1 MLATWDRPIFAVRDT
16 VSDLK
21 SSRPDDRGGRDW
33 LNKEVSDDPVTLSA
47 GGMTTKAL
55 NKPPSYFNILFVHPL
70 FGPTTGWGAPMHHEA
85 DKGAA
90 TGMRIRK
97 MNDALPPVNSVPG
110 SEVPPSFRNQAMQ
123 NAGFLQDGL
132 PQWQRLGPG
141 ACALHDGVYQA
152 ERVRPFDHAYPSSP
166 SMHCKPTPALADM
179 PNYRASTTAVH
190 PSTDPRLRLPPHTA
204 QRTEI
209 EARLYGSQVSK
220 ARSGTRSSA
229 TNSSLFSQGLAHSS
243 HGHTGR

>member
-1 MLATWDRPIFAVRDT
+1 MGETMLATWDRPIFAVRDT

-33 LNKEVSDDPVTLSA
+33 LNKEICDDPITLSA
-47 GGMTTKAL
+47 GGMATKAL

-70 FGPTTGWGAPMHHEA
+70 FGPTTGWGAPMNHEA

-97 MNDALPPVNSVPG
+97 MSDALPPVNSVPG

-141 ACALHDGVYQA
+141 GCALHYGVHQA
-152 ERVRPFDHAYPSSP
+152 ERVRLFDH
-166 SMHCKPTPALADM
+166 
-179 PNYRASTTAVH
+179 V
-190 PSTDPRLRLPPHTA
+190 
-204 QRTEI
+204 
-209 EARLYGSQVSK
+209 
-220 ARSGTRSSA
+220 
-229 TNSSLFSQGLAHSS
+229 
-243 HGHTGR
+243 